1 MATDEAV
8 QVLGLATESVSA
20 ALVKAEIDQQISTA
34 KTYPR
39 SVDHFLREI
48 SRLVTLNE
56 VVADE
61 CIYAL
66 PRKEGGQTKMIEGPS
81 ARFGELVLHAWRNCR
96 AGARVVDEGP
106 EFITA
111 QGFFHDLEGNVAI
124 TREVRRRI
132 TTSKGQ
138 RYSAD
143 MIAVTANAAC
153 SIAQRNATFAGIPK
167 ALWTAAYERA
177 RAIVAGSA
185 ETFAKRRGLA
195 MDHLGKMGVPPE
207 RVFAR
212 LGIGGLADMTT
223 EHLVTLRGVSAAIRD
238 NEIDVDEAF
247 PGEKVEAPA
256 AKSPGVAGLR
266 AAMESK
272 PAPSVGVPA
281 AAAATIS
288 TEPFVVNQNAAASIV
303 EPLPLLDAQ
312 PMCSAPGC
320 TNEGTVKDAA
330 GASFCETHGMHLTQR
345 KAKRP

>member
-34 KTYPR
+34 KAYPR

-66 PRKEGGQTKMIEGPS
+66 PRKEDGRTKMIEGPS

-212 LGIGGLADMTT
+212 LGISGLADMTT

-247 PGEKVEAPA
+247 PGAEKGEAPA

-272 PAPSVGVPA
+272 PAPTTVTAGQGMNVTVITAPIVVPA
-281 AAAATIS
+281 GAAPA
-288 TEPFVVNQNAAASIV
+288 EPPS
-303 EPLPLLDAQ
+303 LLDAQ

-320 TNEGTVKDAA
+320 TNEGVAKDAA
-330 GASFCETHGMHLTQR
+330 GAAFCETHGTHLTQR